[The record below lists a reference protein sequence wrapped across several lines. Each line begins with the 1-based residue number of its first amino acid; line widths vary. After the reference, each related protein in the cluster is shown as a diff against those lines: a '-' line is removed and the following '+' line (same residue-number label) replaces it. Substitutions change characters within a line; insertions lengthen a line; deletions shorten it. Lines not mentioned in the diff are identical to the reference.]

1 MFGISLPEIL
11 VVLAV
16 MLMVLGPSRLPEAA
30 RQFGKMMAFFRKNS
44 EELRREFYQTLYAPA
59 QEARKGIEEVRREL
73 RTEDVKKSEQPVV
86 REESSRSEENP
97 SRVEDPLNDK

>member
-44 EELRREFYQTLYAPA
+44 EDLRREFYQTLYTPA

-73 RTEDVKKSEQPVV
+73 RTEDVKKPEQPALS
-86 REESSRSEENP
+86 EESSGLKEGSSPAEG
-97 SRVEDPLNDK
+97 SSND